1 MKSTQR
7 VTLCAQ
13 SRELRRCLGPL
24 AWAVLE
30 DVALDAEPGGGA
42 MVART
47 SARQVAE
54 HLDIQPGTAAKALQ
68 RLRDLGL
75 VSLAREAGH
84 AGRFGLSVYRLAP
97 IAGLTI
103 TFDTEPCV
111 DPPNM
116 VAPHV
121 AVPQAVEPPVDESR
135 VARPDAAYTRMTGL
149 SLADASVTGPVH
161 PPPPTAAPVVS
172 APPEQAASE
181 SDRTTA
187 DGAPVQTVI
196 APKPSGRT
204 RTVRKEP
211 RGAAQG
217 SLWDEP

>member
-1 MKSTQR
+1 M
-7 VTLCAQ
+7 
-13 SRELRRCLGPL
+13 

-30 DVALDAEPGGGA
+30 DLALDAEGGDGA

-47 SARQVAE
+47 SARHVAE

-68 RLRDLGL
+68 RLRELGL
-75 VSLAREAGH
+75 VSLAREAGP

-97 IAGLTI
+97 IAGLSI
-103 TFDTEPCV
+103 TFDDEPCV

-121 AVPQAVEPPVDESR
+121 AMPDAAERPAEDEPR
-135 VARPDAAYTRMTGL
+135 VARPDATYTQTTGL
-149 SLADASVTGPVH
+149 SLASVTRPVH
-161 PPPPTAAPVVS
+161 PPPPTPAPV
-172 APPEQAASE
+172 APASPEPAPSQT
-181 SDRTTA
+181 DRPTA
-187 DGAPVQTVI
+187 DGAPGETVF

-204 RTVRKEP
+204 RVRKEP
-211 RGAAQG
+211 AGAAQG